1 MLGENIKKIRLSK
14 ALTIKDLADSTGLTV
29 GYLSNLERG
38 EKTNPSYEVIQKIA
52 NALSVPMVDFYKE
65 EPPKNILGYNI
76 KRLRKEKNITL
87 KDLEEKTGITNS
99 YISAIENGRKINPS
113 QEKLEML
120 ANALN
125 VNLIDFYFEKKTS
138 KNFLGENIKNLRT
151 LKKLTIKELEKKT
164 GISKAYICDLEN
176 GKRTNPSQ
184 ETLEKLAEVLDTTIS
199 ELYSKN
205 TEYKQEVKTI
215 NNDLAE
221 IMDYLKKDS
230 IYYNGMKLEEQ
241 EISFLNAS
249 INATIEQIKLM
260 RKNK

>member
-1 MLGENIKKIRLSK
+1 M
-14 ALTIKDLADSTGLTV
+14 
-29 GYLSNLERG
+29 
-38 EKTNPSYEVIQKIA
+38 
-52 NALSVPMVDFYKE
+52 
-65 EPPKNILGYNI
+65 
-76 KRLRKEKNITL
+76 EKNITL

-151 LKKLTIKELEKKT
+151 LKKLTIRELEKKT

>member
-164 GISKAYICDLEN
+164 GISKAYICDLETV
-176 GKRTNPSQ
+176 KRTNPSQ

-199 ELYSKN
+199 CLYSKN

>member
-14 ALTIKDLADSTGLTV
+14 SLTIKDLADSTGLTV

-76 KRLRKEKNITL
+76 KRIRKEKNITL
-87 KDLEEKTGITNS
+87 KQLEDITGISNS
-99 YISAIENGRKINPS
+99 YISDLENSRRVNPS
-113 QEKLEML
+113 VEKLEML

-125 VNLIDFYFEKKTS
+125 VNLIDFYSEKKTS
-138 KNFLGENIKNLRT
+138 KNFLGENIKKIRLSKNLSMT
-151 LKKLTIKELEKKT
+151 KLESLSGVKSSY
-164 GISKAYICDLEN
+164 ISNIEN
-176 GKRTNPSQ
+176 GKRINPSQ
-184 ETLEKLAEVLDTTIS
+184 ETLEKLAEALDTTVS

-260 RKNK
+260 RRNK